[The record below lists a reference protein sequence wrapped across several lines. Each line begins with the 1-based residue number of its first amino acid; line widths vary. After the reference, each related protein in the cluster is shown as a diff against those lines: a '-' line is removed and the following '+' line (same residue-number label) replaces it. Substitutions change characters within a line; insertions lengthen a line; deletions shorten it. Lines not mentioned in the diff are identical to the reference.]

1 MKTVSKNLARTI
13 ALCIVN
19 TITILYCLFL
29 LAYSLRE
36 TRGYFIILF
45 ISGWLSWTFVEYFV
59 HRFLMHELIVPGK
72 KDTLFNH
79 HEHHQHPD
87 KIRVSFNHRAIIFIV
102 VVAVI
107 WKAYELNNLFTLL
120 AGFFTGFLSYNFL
133 HFLLHQPY
141 GKYLLPR
148 IQEAHILHHTRYP
161 NCGYSFSTIL
171 WDWMYDTLPPKKAV
185 ITEEMKVKFFK
196 GSSIIQNT
204 K

>member
-1 MKTVSKNLARTI
+1 MKSVSKNPAKTI
-13 ALCIVN
+13 ALRIVN

-36 TRGYFIILF
+36 THGYFIVLF
-45 ISGWLSWTFVEYFV
+45 ISGWLSWTFVEYLI
-59 HRFLMHELIVPGK
+59 HKFLMHELIVPGK

-79 HEHHQHPD
+79 HEHHQHPN
-87 KIRVSFNHRAIIFIV
+87 KIRVSYYHRAIIFIIG
-102 VVAVI
+102 VAVI
-107 WKAYELNNLFTLL
+107 WKAYELNNLFTLF
-120 AGFFTGFLSYNFL
+120 AGFFTGFISYNFL

-141 GKYLLPR
+141 GKYFLPR

-185 ITEEMKVKFFK
+185 VTEEMKVKFFY
-196 GSSIIQNT
+196 GSSMVQNT